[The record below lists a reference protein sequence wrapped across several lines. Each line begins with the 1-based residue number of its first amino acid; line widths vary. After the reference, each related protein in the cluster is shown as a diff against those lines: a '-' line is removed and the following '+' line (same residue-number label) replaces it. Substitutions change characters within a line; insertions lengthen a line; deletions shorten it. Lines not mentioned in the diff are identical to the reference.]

1 MSTYVDQ
8 LVHDVADLLGELETE
23 LGEEQFLEWLDK
35 TNETLQTSTAS
46 EALVHVKANA
56 NQLAN
61 VVFRNG
67 NASPAKVS
75 GGCPRVDPKLPRGA
89 GGAVGAKRPVD
100 TRVRQPGA
108 LRTRAHVPDRLADV
122 VI

>member
-8 LVHDVADLLGELETE
+8 LVNDVAELLCELETE

-35 TNETLQTSTAS
+35 TNETL
-46 EALVHVKANA
+46 KANA

-108 LRTRAHVPDRLADV
+108 LRTRSNVPDRLADV